1 MYERYCKLRDSMG
14 LRDSDVAKKT
24 GITPSTFSDWKKGKS
39 APNADKQRKI
49 AALFGVSVEYLATG
63 NDITYESDTGT
74 KYYLSD
80 ETARLAQEAH
90 DDPNLRAL
98 FDAARGVRPEDMQI
112 AIDMLKRF
120 KETNPDG

>member
-1 MYERYCKLRDSMG
+1 MYERYCKLRDSKG
-14 LRDSDVAKKT
+14 LRDSDVAKQT

-39 APNADKQRKI
+39 TPNAEKQRKI

-63 NDITYESDTGT
+63 NDVANETEIGA

-80 ETARLAQEAH
+80 ESARIAQEAH

-98 FDAARGVRPEDMQI
+98 FDAARGARPEDMKI
-112 AIDMLKRF
+112 AIDMLKRL